1 MRDGKNVKVTHFDIS
16 PKFTLFWRNKGAKPG
31 VKMGKNVP
39 ISLKKHDIIVIF
51 REYVT

>member
-1 MRDGKNVKVTHFDIS
+1 MSGGENMKMTPFYIS
-16 PKFTLFWRNKGAKPG
+16 SKFTVFWGHKGAKPG
-31 VKMGKNVP
+31 VKMGENVP